1 MYAIGQ
7 VLWFRFRY
15 NNAGDVAETEHP
27 YLIIDIDETNKLCEI
42 AQLDSAE
49 GKMHKVLMK
58 TNKLLQ
64 CKNPMETAVSR
75 DGFVQLDNTY
85 RVELKDELEQ
95 FRRTEATITKIRL
108 ESIIKAYRKYH
119 EEYVIDE
126 NKNVYLTFD
135 ELLSLNSL
143 S

>member
-1 MYAIGQ
+1 MQ
-7 VLWFRFRY
+7 KS
-15 NNAGDVAETEHP
+15 N
-27 YLIIDIDETNKLCEI
+27 
-42 AQLDSAE
+42 
-49 GKMHKVLMK
+49 
-58 TNKLLQ
+58 
-64 CKNPMETAVSR
+64 ETAVSR

-126 NKNVYLTFD
+126 NKNVYLIFD